1 MIDRTT
7 IEDFA
12 SAPGVTLRDS
22 LEALGM
28 TQAELAERAG
38 ISDKTINRIIKGI
51 DPVTHTTALALEKVL
66 QVPAGFW
73 LKLESNYREHIARQ
87 VEARTLEG
95 FVDWARRFPY
105 PDMVRK
111 GYVTAART
119 AEEKA
124 GVLLRFFGVATP
136 DQWQAV
142 YAEME
147 LELSFRKSEGT
158 SNRLPVLSAW
168 LRQGEIVAQSAGGG
182 EFNATTFSQHLQT
195 IRSFTRE
202 APSAFVPKMKTLCAE
217 AGVIFEL
224 VPELPGLGVSGV
236 MRWFHGRPLIQQ
248 SLLFKTNDNFWFTF
262 FHEAK
267 HVLQMRKK
275 QIFIEGG
282 KAQPEDIKREEEAN
296 CFAGEILIPCDAW
309 EEFVRQE
316 HFDSERIRAFAKSI
330 AIHPGIVAG
339 RLLRDGL
346 VDYHKPQAKLR
357 VKFEWAA

>member
-1 MIDRTT
+1 
-7 IEDFA
+7 
-12 SAPGVTLRDS
+12 
-22 LEALGM
+22 
-28 TQAELAERAG
+28 
-38 ISDKTINRIIKGI
+38 
-51 DPVTHTTALALEKVL
+51 
-66 QVPAGFW
+66 
-73 LKLESNYREHIARQ
+73 
-87 VEARTLEG
+87 
-95 FVDWARRFPY
+95 
-105 PDMVRK
+105 MVRK

-124 GVLLRFFGVATP
+124 GVLLRFFAVASP

-142 YAEME
+142 YQGME
-147 LELSFRKSEGT
+147 RELSFRKTERIT
-158 SNRLPVLSAW
+158 DRMPVLSAW
-168 LRQGEIVAQSAGGG
+168 LRQGEIVAQAAAGG
-182 EFNATTFSQHLQT
+182 EFDATTFAQRLQT
-195 IRSFTRE
+195 IRTFTRE

-282 KAQPEDIKREEEAN
+282 ESQSEDIKREEEAN
-296 CFAGEILIPCDAW
+296 RFAGEILIPFDAW
-309 EEFVRQE
+309 EEFVRKE
-316 HFDSERIRAFAKSI
+316 HFDSERIRSFAKSV

-346 VDYHKPQAKLR
+346 VDYNKPQAKLR